1 MKRMIFHRNM
11 KENHMR
17 KNQTAAILICVS
29 LTILVA
35 SCTSLRSLVGGPDKE
50 ARDLINA
57 AAADLAAV
65 RKMDSE
71 LNPKMSRIP
80 ALFLSKNTAEVNSLL
95 DEAHKLVEKEQ
106 ELLTS
111 AAGKLDRAS
120 KLKCSEKLN
129 QYITLKK
136 GAAEKRVEGYREAAK
151 SISLLRDSINGDNA
165 AKRKAQAAS
174 QQLDTEVRR
183 IFDEAT
189 KLERE
194 AAELARQ
201 NPGLIDQHP

>member
-1 MKRMIFHRNM
+1 MIILRRPH
-11 KENHMR
+11 HW
-17 KNQTAAILICVS
+17 KNQSAAILICVS

-35 SCTSLRSLVGGPDKE
+35 SCTSLRSLAGGPDKE
-50 ARDLINA
+50 ARELIDA

-65 RKMDSE
+65 RKMDSD
-71 LNPKMSRIP
+71 LSAKMSRIP
-80 ALFLSKNTAEVNSLL
+80 MLFLSKNTADINSLL

-106 ELLTS
+106 ALLTS

-120 KLKCSEKLN
+120 KLKVSEKLK

-136 GAAEKRVEGYREAAK
+136 GAAEKRIEGYREADK
-151 SISLLRDSINGDNA
+151 SISLLRDSVNGDNA
-165 AKRKAQAAS
+165 AKRKAQTAS
-174 QQLDTEVRR
+174 RQLDTEVSR
-183 IFDEAT
+183 IFDEAG

>member
-1 MKRMIFHRNM
+1 
-11 KENHMR
+11 MR
-17 KNQTAAILICVS
+17 KNQSAAILIFVS

-65 RKMDSE
+65 RKMDSD

-80 ALFLSKNTAEVNSLL
+80 ALLSKNTAEANSLL

-120 KLKCSEKLN
+120 KLKCSDKLK

-136 GAAEKRVEGYREAAK
+136 GAAEKRVEGYREADK

-165 AKRKAQAAS
+165 AKRKAQVAN

-201 NPGLIDQHP
+201 NPGLIDKHS